1 MWEAF
6 FRASADL
13 ALAAKTSDRIVAHLT
28 RTRGFVLTAD
38 ERSQLTA
45 VISAFVQYGPGIA
58 TRGSLAGRGGGN
70 NVTFADLT
78 GWAEDAARQTQS
90 FLSTE
95 EHFRTVKTMHER
107 NLIVPATGDFGGP
120 KTLRAIGGWLAQR
133 GAVVSAFYVS
143 NVEQYLFQ
151 DGKERA
157 FYDNVGSLPTAE
169 HSVFIRPY
177 ALRRSGSIALCPIP
191 AFLKEVAAGRVL
203 TNNAATACAY

>member
-1 MWEAF
+1 
-6 FRASADL
+6 
-13 ALAAKTSDRIVAHLT
+13 
-28 RTRGFVLTAD
+28 
-38 ERSQLTA
+38 
-45 VISAFVQYGPGIA
+45 
-58 TRGSLAGRGGGN
+58 
-70 NVTFADLT
+70 
-78 GWAEDAARQTQS
+78 
-90 FLSTE
+90 
-95 EHFRTVKTMHER
+95 MHER